1 MRILSV
7 VTAIALSL
15 CLIGCG
21 EGAPG
26 PRGDAGPAGPP
37 GPKGDTGP
45 AGPAGVAGPPGP
57 RGPEGPPGPAGAQG
71 SRETTGSVGSAG
83 PSIRVVRANCSG
95 DNCSVTCTAG
105 EVMLTAFCG
114 ANRDPAHY
122 VSEQQAS
129 CRGRRAQGN
138 SLIAACVKVSEEVS
152 GAARAPTRP
161 SPAPAAHGAAGGV
174 PNFDIRSSCRDA
186 ENAVSGSPSNCLAD
200 EESARGELAKSW
212 GRYPSKE
219 RTRCAELSGMKGFE
233 SYVELLTC
241 LEMATP
247 ATTGQG
253 SNR

>member
-1 MRILSV
+1 
-7 VTAIALSL
+7 
-15 CLIGCG
+15 
-21 EGAPG
+21 
-26 PRGDAGPAGPP
+26 
-37 GPKGDTGP
+37 
-45 AGPAGVAGPPGP
+45 
-57 RGPEGPPGPAGAQG
+57 
-71 SRETTGSVGSAG
+71 
-83 PSIRVVRANCSG
+83 
-95 DNCSVTCTAG
+95 
-105 EVMLTAFCG
+105 MLTAFCG